1 MKLHL
6 IKAENMRKAMLKV
19 HECLGSNALIYRSRH
34 TEFGVE
40 ILAGQGEE
48 HPGATIVDFSEEDI
62 AAFSGKSINR
72 EVEAKISKL
81 DQHIQSLNDKIRLLV
96 RSSESEPFAGS
107 VKNDLYQ
114 TIIQS
119 GFSKAAYDAI
129 FAARVNKAKSITQFG
144 DFIWKTLY
152 KVLLTEK
159 HELVDSAGAFA
170 IVGPTGVG
178 KTTTIVKLAMRH
190 VQRYGAESIGI
201 ITTDQG
207 DMTIKNM
214 LTYYCDQMNIDLEY
228 AHSLA
233 DLNHSLDNMQNKKLV
248 LIDTH
253 GVSQNDKHEL
263 TALINMLEYTKKR
276 IHIYLALPC
285 HQQEEVVEDII
296 REFNFKHV
304 AGCILTKMDEANTIN
319 PVSSLAIRY
328 KLPIAYVCHGQDV
341 SKDIRFPNKAY
352 LVTKMMSMHEHS
364 HQGITTKLSH
374 IETFHEP
381 MGFVGRGLIQ

>member
-40 ILAGQGEE
+40 VLAGQGEE
-48 HPGATIVDFSEEDI
+48 QSGSTIVDFSADDI

-72 EVEAKISKL
+72 EMEAKISKL
-81 DQHIQSLNDKIRLLV
+81 DDHIQSLNDKIRLLV
-96 RSSESEPFAGS
+96 RSTESEPYVGTF
-107 VKNDLYQ
+107 KNDIYQ

-129 FAARVNKAKSITQFG
+129 FASKVNKAKTIRSYA

-152 KVLLTEK
+152 RVLMVEK
-159 HELVDSAGAFA
+159 SELVDRAGVFA

-190 VQRYGAESIGI
+190 IKRYGAKSLGI

-233 DLNHSLDNMQNKKLV
+233 DLNHSLDNMKHKKLV

-263 TALINMLEYTKKR
+263 TSLINLLEYTKIR
-276 IHIYLALPC
+276 IQVYLALPC
-285 HQQEEVVEDII
+285 QQQEEVVEDII
-296 REFNFKHV
+296 REFNLKWV
-304 AGCILTKMDEANTIN
+304 VGCILMKMDESNTIN
-319 PVSSLAIRY
+319 PVNSLAIRY
-328 KLPIAYVCHGQDV
+328 QLPIAYVCHGQDV
-341 SKDIRFPNKAY
+341 RNDIRFPNKAY
-352 LVTKMMSMHEHS
+352 LITKMMTM
-364 HQGITTKLSH
+364 QDMTTSSLSPVKSSDH
-374 IETFHEP
+374 YHEP
-381 MGFVGRGLIQ
+381 VVTMGRGILQ